1 MKLTDFKKVKQGQGQ
16 VNADNIFE
24 HENTKLKKENQFL
37 KNRFEQM
44 QISYNELEKEIDEVK
59 KHCEEELLE
68 TRTQFEKMKNLLE
81 HSRENNNLLKRM
93 SKIKLIS
100 SKIEMRILKSVQPQ
114 LQISQELLPQP
125 TKKLKKST
133 LRYWNRKM

>member
-1 MKLTDFKKVKQGQGQ
+1 MFEAQSAQQVEEGTRLQEGQVQHQEDQEVPQPQPQ

-24 HENTKLKKENQFL
+24 QENTKLKKENQFL

-68 TRTQFEKMKNLLE
+68 TRTQFEKMKNELE
-81 HSRENNNLLKRM
+81 HSR
-93 SKIKLIS
+93 
-100 SKIEMRILKSVQPQ
+100 
-114 LQISQELLPQP
+114 
-125 TKKLKKST
+125 
-133 LRYWNRKM
+133 